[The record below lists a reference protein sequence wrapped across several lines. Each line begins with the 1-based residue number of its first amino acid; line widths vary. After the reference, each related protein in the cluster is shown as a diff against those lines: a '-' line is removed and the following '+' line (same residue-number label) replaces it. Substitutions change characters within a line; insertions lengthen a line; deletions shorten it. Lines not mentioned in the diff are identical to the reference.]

1 MNLEFTKSL
10 DKARDSAAEVS
21 RIVSS
26 HKYPGDRRTL
36 LVTGL
41 LSAMT
46 QYHQSVLQLTKS
58 GAVTSSYALT
68 RAIVRD
74 MRYGLWIISC
84 ATNEQILQLEK
95 DNEFPLNIPE
105 MTREIEAAYRAD
117 PFFQNLKDRWGARL
131 NRYSLTGVVQLG
143 RWDGD
148 LSSGLHSSGLH
159 FDDEEIRDVVTI
171 ATLCI
176 VVLASKFLAGQKY
189 PAESEQIEALAGGY
203 ASSTS

>member
-1 MNLEFTKSL
+1 MNLEFAKFL
-10 DKARDSAAEVS
+10 DKARDSATEVS
-21 RIVSS
+21 RVVSS

-41 LSAMT
+41 LAAMT
-46 QYHQSVLQLTKS
+46 QYHRSALQLTKS
-58 GAVTSSYALT
+58 GAVASSYALT

-84 ATNEQILQLEK
+84 ATNEQILQIEK
-95 DNEFPLNIPE
+95 DNEFPLSISE

-148 LSSGLHSSGLH
+148 ASSGLH

-176 VVLASKFLAGQKY
+176 VVLAAKFLAGQKY
-189 PAESEQIEALAGGY
+189 PADSEQIEALAGGY
-203 ASSTS
+203 SSSTS

>member
-1 MNLEFTKSL
+1 MNLELAKSL

-21 RIVSS
+21 RVVSS

-41 LSAMT
+41 LAAMT
-46 QYHQSVLQLTKS
+46 QYHQSVLHLTKS
-58 GAVTSSYALT
+58 GAVTSSYALA
-68 RAIVRD
+68 RAMVRD

-84 ATNEQILQLEK
+84 ATNEQILQLER
-95 DNEFPLNIPE
+95 DSEFPLSIPE
-105 MTREIEAAYRAD
+105 MNREIEAAYCAD
-117 PFFQNLKDRWGARL
+117 PFFLNLKDRWGERL
-131 NRYSLTGVVQLG
+131 NQYSLTGVMQLG

-148 LSSGLHSSGLH
+148 ASSGLH

-176 VVLASKFLAGQKY
+176 VILAAKFLAGQKY
-189 PAESEQIEALAGGY
+189 AADSEKIEALARDY
-203 ASSTS
+203 ASSNS

>member
-95 DNEFPLNIPE
+95 NNEFPSVF
-105 MTREIEAAYRAD
+105 R
-117 PFFQNLKDRWGARL
+117 K
-131 NRYSLTGVVQLG
+131 
-143 RWDGD
+143 
-148 LSSGLHSSGLH
+148 
-159 FDDEEIRDVVTI
+159 
-171 ATLCI
+171 
-176 VVLASKFLAGQKY
+176 
-189 PAESEQIEALAGGY
+189 
-203 ASSTS
+203 

>member
-1 MNLEFTKSL
+1 MNLELAKSL
-10 DKARDSAAEVS
+10 DKARDSATEVS

-26 HKYPGDRRTL
+26 HKYPGDKRTL

-41 LSAMT
+41 LAAMT

-58 GAVTSSYALT
+58 GAVASSYALT

-74 MRYGLWIISC
+74 MRYGLWLISC
-84 ATNEQILQLEK
+84 ATNEQVLQLEK
-95 DNEFPLNIPE
+95 DSEFPLSIPE

-143 RWDGD
+143 RWDGNA
-148 LSSGLHSSGLH
+148 SSGLH
-159 FDDEEIRDVVTI
+159 FDDEEMRDVVTI

-176 VVLASKFLAGQKY
+176 VVLAAKFLAGHKY
-189 PAESEQIEALAGGY
+189 PADSEQMEALAGGY
-203 ASSTS
+203 ASSAS

>member
-1 MNLEFTKSL
+1 MDLELSKYL

-26 HKYPGDRRTL
+26 HKYPSDKRTL

-41 LSAMT
+41 LAAMT

-58 GAVTSSYALT
+58 GAVASAYALT

-74 MRYGLWIISC
+74 ARYGLWIISC
-84 ATNEQILQLEK
+84 ATNEQVLQVEK
-95 DNEFPLNIPE
+95 ESEFLLSIPE
-105 MTREIEAAYRAD
+105 MTGEIEAAYRTD
-117 PFFQNLKDRWGARL
+117 PFFQNLKNRWGARL
-131 NRYSLTGVVQLG
+131 NTYSLSGVLQLG

-148 LSSGLHSSGLH
+148 PSSGLH
-159 FDDEEIRDVVTI
+159 FDDDEIREVLTI

-176 VVLASKFLAGQKY
+176 VVLAAKFLASQKY
-189 PAESEQIEALAGGY
+189 LTDSKEIEALAGQ
-203 ASSTS
+203 ASSARQVG